1 MSFAPV
7 IANLGWLIAGF
18 AGLMLAPA
26 AVALGYGETRDAAV
40 FAGVAAVALFFGIG
54 MVFATQGGER
64 RIGRRGCFLLV
75 ALAWPVLAIIG
86 AAPFYLLDVLSNP
99 TDAIF
104 ESVSGLTTTGA
115 TLITGLDELGR
126 GVVFWRAWLQWIG
139 GFGTIII
146 AVSVLTMLGIGG
158 MEVFQS
164 AMPHGDHAT
173 VEARV
178 LRSSAVLGWI
188 YATFTAACAVS
199 LWFAGMPTF
208 DALGHAL
215 STVSTGGFS
224 TRDASVAAF
233 DNANV
238 EAVLVVFMLAA
249 AMNFTLYWAL
259 VHGRFGVWRYDPE
272 CALLIVTAAIATLV
286 AGLLLM
292 HQGTLGGGDAL
303 RHGMFSAVSALTT
316 TGFINGG
323 TTMWPTVVPILLLA
337 LMFVGGS
344 SGSTGGGAKLI
355 RLILAFKHG
364 RRELA
369 RLSHPHGVVR
379 IRYGDRSVP
388 ESAIKALWT
397 FFSLFLAAFVLLT
410 VVLSMWGLDPAAAL
424 GMALATL
431 TNAGAGLGMVV
442 GPEAGY
448 ALLPDAAKWVL
459 CVAMLLGRLEFVT
472 VLALLAPMF
481 WRR

>member
-26 AVALGYGETRDAAV
+26 AVALAYGETRDAAV
-40 FAGVAAVALFFGIG
+40 FVGVAAVALFFGIG

-64 RIGRRGCFLLV
+64 RIRRRGSFLLV
-75 ALAWPVLAIIG
+75 VLAWPVLAIIG
-86 AAPFYLLDVLSNP
+86 AAPFYLLGVLGNP
-99 TDAIF
+99 TDAVF
-104 ESVSGLTTTGA
+104 EAVSGLTTTGA

-139 GFGTIII
+139 GFGTIVL
-146 AVSVLTMLGIGG
+146 AVSVLPMLGIGG
-158 MEVFQS
+158 MQVFQS

-173 VEARV
+173 VEARI
-178 LRSSAVLGWI
+178 LRSTAALGWI
-188 YATFTAACAVS
+188 YATLTLACAVS
-199 LWFAGMPTF
+199 LWFVGMPAF

-238 EAVLVVFMLAA
+238 EAALVVFMMAG

-259 VHGRFGVWRYDPE
+259 VHGRFGVWRRDPE
-272 CALLIVTAAIATLV
+272 CALLIVTAAFATL
-286 AGLLLM
+286 AAAYLLV
-292 HQGTLGGGDAL
+292 HQGAFGGGDAL
-303 RHGMFSAVSALTT
+303 RHGMFSVVSALTT
-316 TGFINGG
+316 TGFTSGG
-323 TTMWPTVVPILLLA
+323 TTVWPAVVPILLLA
-337 LMFVGGS
+337 LMFIGGS
-344 SGSTGGGAKLI
+344 SGSTVGGVKVI
-355 RLILAFKHG
+355 RLALALKHG

-369 RLSHPHGVVR
+369 RLSYPHGVVR
-379 IRYGDRSVP
+379 IHYGQHSVP
-388 ESAIKALWT
+388 ETAIKALWT
-397 FFSLFLAAFVLLT
+397 FFPLFLAAFALLT
-410 VVLSMWGLDPAAAL
+410 AVLSIWGLDSSAAL
-424 GMALATL
+424 AMALATL
-431 TNAGAGLGMVV
+431 TNAGAGLGMVA
-442 GPEAGY
+442 GPEARY

-459 CVAMLLGRLEFVT
+459 CGAMLLGRLELIT
-472 VLALLAPMF
+472 VIALLTPMF

>member
-26 AVALGYGETRDAAV
+26 AVALGYGETRDAVV

-64 RIGRRGCFLLV
+64 RIQRRGCFLLI

-104 ESVSGLTTTGA
+104 EAVSGLTTTGA

-139 GFGTIII
+139 GFGTIVI
-146 AVSVLTMLGIGG
+146 AVSVLTMLRIGG

-178 LRSSAVLGWI
+178 LRSTAALGWI

-224 TRDASVAAF
+224 TRDASIAAF
-233 DNANV
+233 DNTNV

-259 VHGRFGVWRYDPE
+259 VRGRLGVWRRDPE
-272 CALLIVTAAIATLV
+272 CALLIVTAALATLV
-286 AGLLLM
+286 AGLLLA
-292 HQGTLGGGDAL
+292 HQGMLGGGDAL
-303 RHGMFSAVSALTT
+303 RHGMFSVVSALTT
-316 TGFINGG
+316 TGFTNGG
-323 TTMWPTVVPILLLA
+323 TTMWPAVVPILLLA

-364 RRELA
+364 HRELA

-397 FFSLFLAAFVLLT
+397 FFSLFLAAFLLLT

-431 TNAGAGLGMVV
+431 TNAGAGLSMVV

-448 ALLPDAAKWVL
+448 AMLPDAAKWVL
-459 CVAMLLGRLEFVT
+459 CGAMLLGRLELIT